1 MSAIQHQHHR
11 NISNM
16 QNWTYLLTQMGTQVL
31 LYALEGFV
39 LLFVFYIFAK
49 GLEML
54 TNLWLIYSV
63 VVFFIIFSL
72 F

>member
-1 MSAIQHQHHR
+1 
-11 NISNM
+11 
-16 QNWTYLLTQMGTQVL
+16 MGTQVL